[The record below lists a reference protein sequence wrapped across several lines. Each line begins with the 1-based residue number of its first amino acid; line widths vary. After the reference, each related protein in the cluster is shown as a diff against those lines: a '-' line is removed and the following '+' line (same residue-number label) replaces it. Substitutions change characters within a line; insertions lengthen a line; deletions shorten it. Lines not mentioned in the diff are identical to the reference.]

1 MGMRYLWMLLGLAA
15 TATAMVGAVLPL
27 LPTTPF
33 LLLAA
38 YAFARGS
45 PRLHA
50 WLLSHPTFGRLIYD
64 WQEHRCIEG
73 RTKAVAV
80 SVMLLTFLLSLL
92 LGVSSK
98 VLLIQ
103 AVVLSLA
110 ALFIL
115 TRPSRPWS

>member
-1 MGMRYLWMLLGLAA
+1 MRMRYLWMLLGLMATGAA
-15 TATAMVGAVLPL
+15 MAGAVLPL

-38 YAFARGS
+38 FAFARGS

-50 WLLSHPTFGRLIYD
+50 WLLGHPAFGRLIHN
-64 WQEHRCIEG
+64 WQEHRSID
-73 RTKAVAV
+73 RPTKALAV
-80 SVMLLTFLLSLL
+80 TVMVLTFLLSLL
-92 LGVSSK
+92 LGVASK

-110 ALFIL
+110 ALFFL
-115 TRPSRPWS
+115 TRPSRP

>member
-1 MGMRYLWMLLGLAA
+1 MHTRYLWMLLGL
-15 TATAMVGAVLPL
+15 TATASAMAGAVLPL

-38 YAFARGS
+38 FAFARSS

-50 WLLSHPTFGRLIYD
+50 WLLEHPTFGKLIHN
-64 WQEHRCIEG
+64 WQEHRSIDR
-73 RTKAVAV
+73 RTKMLAVT
-80 SVMLLTFLLSLL
+80 VMVLTFLLSVL
-92 LGVSSK
+92 LGVANS
-98 VLLIQ
+98 VLMIQ

-115 TRPSRPWS
+115 TRPSAP